1 MKCTVP
7 CSSLC
12 SSALHSPQNGAE
24 HSQVMLAQQHEFLKQ
39 FEQAPQTAQ
48 QPHVAHHAGS
58 QTQATWVAVDTME
71 QSIFK
76 VLGHLSVFD
85 LFPDFD
91 KVQHAVVDLMHALLE
106 GVLPF
111 YIQWVCILGQ
121 YCTLPPAGW
130 EMDDDRGSVT
140 SLNLEDEG
148 IEDVVD

>member
-1 MKCTVP
+1 
-7 CSSLC
+7 
-12 SSALHSPQNGAE
+12 
-24 HSQVMLAQQHEFLKQ
+24 
-39 FEQAPQTAQ
+39 
-48 QPHVAHHAGS
+48 
-58 QTQATWVAVDTME
+58 
-71 QSIFK
+71 
-76 VLGHLSVFD
+76 
-85 LFPDFD
+85 
-91 KVQHAVVDLMHALLE
+91 MHALLE